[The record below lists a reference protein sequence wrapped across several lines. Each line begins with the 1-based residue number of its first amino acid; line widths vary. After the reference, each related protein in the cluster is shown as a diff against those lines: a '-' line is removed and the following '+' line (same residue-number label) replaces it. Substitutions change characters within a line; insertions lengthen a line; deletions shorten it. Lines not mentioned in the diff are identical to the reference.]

1 MRLSRRARVERG
13 IYIQPNGKYAVCC
26 RRAGRLRFRTV
37 GFDLHDARDQRAALI
52 AAVASGV
59 VPVSPRLRFDTVAGW
74 SLERFEARVATG
86 ERHLRTLEAHRYQ
99 LDRHLLP
106 AFAAR
111 RAACIT
117 VDDVAELL
125 LDLRRKGCSAK
136 TCASALATLQ
146 SILRYARRHGWIA
159 EDPVELLEPD
169 ERPRPAPRRQRV
181 LGRDEIER
189 LLAACAPRD
198 RLMIT
203 TVLYTG
209 LRVSEMLGLTW
220 DDIDFAAGVIHV
232 RAQLSRAHRGA
243 PARRVAPKTPASVR
257 DIPIVAQLA
266 RLLAAHKQHT
276 PFAAG
281 PDWVF
286 ATSRG
291 TPHGHRNV
299 TQRGLQRAARIAGLD
314 GGDWPPLRFHDL
326 PTPSPAT

>member
-1 MRLSRRARVERG
+1 VLHFPLGRG
-13 IYIQPNGKYAVCC
+13 G
-26 RRAGRLRFRTV
+26 
-37 GFDLHDARDQRAALI
+37 
-52 AAVASGV
+52 
-59 VPVSPRLRFDTVAGW
+59 
-74 SLERFEARVATG
+74 
-86 ERHLRTLEAHRYQ
+86 HLGGARTLVNFQSTARSRVPSRGTCERREQPWACRA
-99 LDRHLLP
+99 

-136 TCASALATLQ
+136 TSASALATLQ
-146 SILRYARRHGWIA
+146 SILRYARRRGWIA
-159 EDPVELLEPD
+159 EDPVDLLEPD

-189 LLAACAPRD
+189 LLAACGPRD

-220 DDIDFAAGVIHV
+220 DDIDFAADVIHV
-232 RAQLSRAHRGA
+232 RARLSRAHRDA

-266 RLLAAHKQHT
+266 RLLAAHKQRT

-281 PDWVF
+281 PDWVL
-286 ATSRG
+286 ATSCG

-314 GGDWPPLRFHDL
+314 GCDWPPLRFHDL
-326 PTPSPAT
+326 RHTFASHLIVDSGSMSRRSAASSGTRA